1 MTSGGIR
8 VSSLNVIK
16 ESHGIARVNIHFTL
30 GGTLLARTMS
40 RNQSSD
46 RMTTR
51 RIGLTQCE
59 KTERGTTSWPL
70 LVMGLVLLTG
80 LSGCAITPIPLTE
93 DEVQSRVREDRAV
106 LTKDQEPLS
115 GPMDLYEAMAR
126 ALKYNLEARVEWMH
140 KMLAQTQLDL
150 SHYAMLPRLAANAG
164 YDGRSNYTG
173 GVAQSLLTG
182 RQLLEPFTSAEKN
195 LFSADLSMSWNVLDF
210 GLSYIRAKQAAD
222 DVLIADEERRR
233 VANRV
238 MQDVR
243 VAYWRAVSAERIL
256 PSLKSLDEWV
266 KTALEKAQAVQD
278 ERLNA
283 PLVPLQY
290 KLDLLNTQRY
300 IQQLFRDLNTAKLQ
314 LAALINLPPGQEI
327 DMVLMVPERE
337 AKSIALPSDL
347 ATLEDRALQARSE
360 LKMVD
365 YRRRINAQEAK
376 AAIMEMMPSLNLVIG
391 ENYNSNK
398 FLFNN
403 HWGAYAARASWNLLS
418 LVRYP
423 ARAKT
428 IEAQD
433 KVLHTQNLA
442 LTMAVM
448 SQVHVSV
455 AQLAHAKKESA
466 TALLYYDTQSQITE
480 QARLAWRSSKLSEQA
495 MLRERVAQVAAQLRY
510 DTVESELQTAWASIL
525 AAVGEDVLPVDL
537 GQEHSVF
544 DLALQLRTR
553 WTQSKELIK

>member
-1 MTSGGIR
+1 MFTVWRSNPKPPSGLMPSEGRGRRPHEKI
-8 VSSLNVIK
+8 
-16 ESHGIARVNIHFTL
+16 
-30 GGTLLARTMS
+30 GGCAERWSLLA
-40 RNQSSD
+40 
-46 RMTTR
+46 
-51 RIGLTQCE
+51 
-59 KTERGTTSWPL
+59 
-70 LVMGLVLLTG
+70 VMGLLVG
-80 LSGCAITPIPLTE
+80 LSGCAITPIPLTAN
-93 DEVQSRVREDRAV
+93 EVQSRVKEDRAV

-126 ALKYNLEARVEWMH
+126 ALKYNLEARVELMH
-140 KMLAQTQLDL
+140 KMLAESQLDL

-164 YDGRSNYTG
+164 FDGRSNYTG
-173 GVAQSLLTG
+173 GFGRSLLTG
-182 RQLLEPFTSAEKN
+182 RQAIEPFTSAEKN
-195 LFSADLSMSWNVLDF
+195 IFSADLSLSWNVLDF

-233 VANRV
+233 VANRIV
-238 MQDVR
+238 QDVR

-256 PSLKSLDEWV
+256 PSLKLLDEWV
-266 KTALEKAQAVQD
+266 KSALDKAQAVQD

-300 IQQLFRDLNTAKLQ
+300 IQQLFRDLNIAKYQ
-314 LAALINLPPGQEI
+314 LAALINLPPGQEK
-327 DMVLMVPERE
+327 DMVLMVPDRE
-337 AKSIALPSDL
+337 GKSLAMPSELEAL
-347 ATLEDRALQARSE
+347 EERALQARPE
-360 LKMVD
+360 LRMVD
-365 YRRRINAQEAK
+365 YRRRINAQEAR
-376 AAIMEMMPSLNLVIG
+376 AAILELMPSLNLVVG
-391 ENYNSNK
+391 ENYSTNK

-403 HWGAYAARASWNLLS
+403 HWAAYAARASWNLLN
-418 LVRYP
+418 LFRYP

-433 KVLHTQNLA
+433 KILHTQNLA

-466 TALLYYDTQSQITE
+466 TAMLYYDTQSQITE

-510 DTVESELQTAWASIL
+510 DAVEAELQTAWASIL
-525 AAVGEDVLPVDL
+525 AAVGEDVLPLDL
-537 GQEHSVF
+537 TQEQSVS
-544 DLALQLRTR
+544 DLALQLRAR
-553 WTQSKELIK
+553 WSKSKELIK

>member
-1 MTSGGIR
+1 MTC
-8 VSSLNVIK
+8 V
-16 ESHGIARVNIHFTL
+16 
-30 GGTLLARTMS
+30 LLA
-40 RNQSSD
+40 
-46 RMTTR
+46 
-51 RIGLTQCE
+51 
-59 KTERGTTSWPL
+59 
-70 LVMGLVLLTG
+70 G
-80 LSGCAITPIPLTE
+80 LSGCAITPVPLTA
-93 DEVQSRVREDRAV
+93 DEVQSRVKKDRAV
-106 LTKDQEPLS
+106 LTKDQEPLA
-115 GPMDLYEAMAR
+115 GPMDLYDAMAR
-126 ALKYNLEARVEWMH
+126 ALKYNLEARVELMH
-140 KMLAQTQLDL
+140 KMLSQAQLDL

-164 YDGRSNYTG
+164 FDGRSNFSG
-173 GVAQSLLTG
+173 GKGMSLITG
-182 RQLLEPFTSAEKN
+182 RQAIEPFTSAEKN
-195 LFSADLSMSWNVLDF
+195 IFSEDLSLSWNVLDF

-233 VANRV
+233 VANRII
-238 MQDVR
+238 QDVR

-256 PSLKSLDEWV
+256 PSLKLLDEWV
-266 KTALEKAQAVQD
+266 KSALDKAQAVQD

-314 LAALINLPPGQEI
+314 LAALINLPPGQETE
-327 DMVLMVPERE
+327 MVLMVPERE
-337 AKSIALPSDL
+337 GKSFVLPSDL
-347 ATLEDRALQARSE
+347 GGLEDRALQARPE

-365 YRRRINAQEAK
+365 YRRRINAHEAK
-376 AAIMEMMPSLNLVIG
+376 VAIMEMMPSLNLVIG

-398 FLFNN
+398 FLFHN

-455 AQLAHAKKESA
+455 AQLAYAKKESG
-466 TALLYYDTQSQITE
+466 TAQLYYDTQSQITE

-510 DTVESELQTAWASIL
+510 DAVEAELQTAWASLL
-525 AAVGEDVLPVDL
+525 AAVGEDVLPMDL
-537 GQEHSVF
+537 TQEHSVSH
-544 DLALQLRTR
+544 LALQLRAR
-553 WTQSKELIK
+553 WTKSKEVIK

>member
-1 MTSGGIR
+1 
-8 VSSLNVIK
+8 
-16 ESHGIARVNIHFTL
+16 
-30 GGTLLARTMS
+30 
-40 RNQSSD
+40 
-46 RMTTR
+46 MTTR